1 MVLASWNSN
10 QAQALY
16 TLLLLREVRMPKSGW
31 MPGVV
36 PYGADETAY
45 LVVDS
50 FGVRGSVYRETEI
63 ERADVES
70 IVVELMTGRFNNP
83 VRVIAFNTLEH
94 WSKDVSREIAV
105 EIQTRCDMESV
116 AVPEHIKDFIESCAR
131 SVRQLSLCVA

>member
-1 MVLASWNSN
+1 
-10 QAQALY
+10 
-16 TLLLLREVRMPKSGW
+16 MPKSGW

-50 FGVRGSVYRETEI
+50 FSVRGSVYRETET

-70 IVVELMTGRFNNP
+70 IVVDLMTGRFNNP